1 MEISEHE
8 ANQLISL
15 AEAARPLIIAFGQRI
30 YVEDSL
36 VNRWALNLVRD
47 WRQEHSYGR
56 GE

>member
-8 ANQLISL
+8 ACQLVSIAS
-15 AEAARPLIIAFGQRI
+15 ARYPLKIFYGNRI
-30 YVEDSL
+30 YLSDSATNCWAEQL
-36 VNRWALNLVRD
+36 VKD